1 MTQEE
6 KAWHVIIENPNYEI
20 SNTGD
25 IRHKEK
31 KKILKLRTSK
41 WGYKRVR
48 LSVSGVNG
56 GKLYAVHRLVAN
68 AFIPNPLRLPQVNH
82 KDGNKSNNNVENL
95 EWVTAKENTNHAV
108 RMGLLKSGD
117 KSHRT
122 IIHKKELV
130 EVCGLRKL
138 GLSYKQI
145 GEMYNVEKS
154 TISAIIRSKRHLKDY
169 SEGDFENKVSE
180 FIKNNKGK
188 YTRSDNNTI
197 NHNGIP
203 SRVIV
208 QKDKSGRT
216 IHVFESITEAAQTNN
231 VLHTS
236 IVNNLRGRSRT
247 CGGYIYEYK
256 ND

>member
-1 MTQEE
+1 MTTEE
-6 KAWHVIIENPNYEI
+6 KAWRTVTDNPNYEV

-25 IRHKEK
+25 IRHKGK

-41 WGYKRVR
+41 WGYKRAR
-48 LSVSGVNG
+48 LSVSGING
-56 GKLYAVHRLVAN
+56 GKLYAVHRLVAS
-68 AFIPNPLRLPQVNH
+68 AFIPNPKNLPQVNH
-82 KDGNKSNNNVENL
+82 KDGDKSNNNVDNL
-95 EWVTAKENTNHAV
+95 EWVTAKENTLHAV
-108 RMGLLKSGD
+108 RTGLLKSGD

-122 IIHKKELV
+122 IIHKNELV
-130 EVCGLRKL
+130 EVCGLREL

-154 TISAIIRSKRHLKDY
+154 TISAIIRSKRYLKDY
-169 SEGDFENKVSE
+169 SEGDFENMVLE

-216 IHVFESITEAAQTNN
+216 IQVFESITEAAQTNN

-236 IVNNLRGRSRT
+236 IVNNLKGRSRT